1 MKIILPGGAGQIGRI
16 LTRALTRAGHE
27 CVILTR
33 DPAALAVTLARAGLA
48 GAARAVAWNGRDLG
62 PWAAE
67 LEGADAVINLAGR
80 SVNCRYTGRNLAAML
95 RSRVESTRVVG
106 AAIAAAGKPPRV
118 WLQASTA
125 TIYAH
130 ARPGDAPNDEDH
142 GAIGGLEPAVPAL
155 WKRSVDIGL
164 AWERELFAAAT
175 PRTRRVALR
184 GAMVMSPD
192 AGGVFDAFAGLCR
205 LGLGHHGDGAQYV
218 SWIHEYD
225 FVAAVNFLLTH
236 DELEGPVNLAAPAP
250 LPNRE
255 FIAAIHAALGRRRG
269 LRAPAW
275 LLEIG
280 AFFLRTETELLLK
293 SRRVT
298 PGRLLA
304 AGFRFRHPEWPAAAR
319 ELVTRW
325 LRPAHVQP

>member
-1 MKIILPGGAGQIGRI
+1 MKIILPGGAGQVGRI

-33 DPAALAVTLARAGLA
+33 SPERLAAELSGMGLA

-62 PWAAE
+62 RWTSE
-67 LEGADAVINLAGR
+67 FEDADAVINLAGR
-80 SVNCRYTGRNLAAML
+80 SVNCRYTERNLAEML
-95 RSRVESTRVVG
+95 RSRVDSTRVVG
-106 AAIAAAGKPPRV
+106 AAIAAAKKPPRV

-130 ARPGDAPNDEDH
+130 ARAGDPPNDEH
-142 GAIGGLEPAVPAL
+142 TGAIGGLEPGVPAL

-175 PRTRRVALR
+175 PGTRRVALR
-184 GAMVMSPD
+184 SAMIMSP
-192 AGGVFDAFAGLCR
+192 APGGVFDAFAGLCR
-205 LGLGHHGDGAQYV
+205 LGLGHHGNGAQYV

-225 FVAAVNFLLTH
+225 FIASVNFLLARE
-236 DELEGPVNLAAPAP
+236 DLAGVVNLAAPGP
-250 LPNRE
+250 LPNRD

-269 LRAPAW
+269 IPAPAW

-280 AFFLRTETELLLK
+280 AFLRRTETELLLK
-293 SRRVT
+293 SRRVA
-298 PGRLLA
+298 PSRLLA
-304 AGFRFRHPEWPAAAR
+304 AGFRFRYPAWPEAAR
-319 ELVTRW
+319 ELVARW
-325 LRPAHVQP
+325 LRV